1 MNKKTSNRI
10 KMILVIVLSLA
21 FLSFSN
27 ETFIFAA
34 APTVT
39 TDPATFITKSS
50 ANLNGSISND
60 GGKNIILQ
68 GFEYGQTSS
77 YGTSVQVEQYTENT
91 SIGSLGGGDGE
102 LLSPYRGTVDS
113 SDNIYIADTLNNRIE
128 VFDPLGFYLMQFGT
142 AGSGDGQFNQPI
154 DVAINSGGD
163 IYVSDFANDRIQK
176 FNSSGVYQSQ
186 FGTSGTGNGQFNFLP
201 YGGDLDFDSLGNIYV
216 TDSGNSRI
224 QKFNSSGV
232 YQSQFGTFGYSGN
245 LEFDTP
251 SSIFIDGSDLI
262 HIGSSGLLRIFDTSG
277 SFLAVEANL
286 SHFYTNIFFDT
297 TRNHLYGVD
306 QAHNHIEVYS
316 KSFNY
321 SGLSSLT
328 CGTTYHYRAFATNS
342 DGTSYG
348 SDETFD
354 TLSCEPPIVETKSAT
369 LVGKTSAFLNALELD
384 DGVSASTVRG
394 FEYGQTTSYG
404 QTITLADTSL
414 SISSINSAGVGGI
427 ATDNQGYFYAAV
439 GGDNSVTVSDS
450 SGNFV
455 KKFGWGVETGANQF
469 EICTS
474 GCLGGILGS
483 GNGQFN
489 FTDASGAIAV
499 DYSGGV
505 IYVDDLNGLQK
516 FDLSG
521 NFIEKIPTITS
532 AKDMLVISGTP
543 TYLYTIDGSG
553 IKKYSTD
560 GTFISTLPGGDLS
573 MSLSPDGVIYS
584 VDSSND
590 HVLYTYPSSGASGV
604 VTFTYPS
611 GFTPIDFPS
620 SITLDPGGNM
630 VIGDVGGEPRIV
642 FATPDSQTKFT
653 VVSAI
658 TSTQIFSASGFEL
671 TGPVMDMIINV
682 SNRIFLSTLN
692 DGGFSFS
699 PFFFKKLKPISC
711 NTSYHYRAFATN
723 PEGTTYGADQT
734 FTTLACGSSGGG
746 GGPPPPPP
754 VYGCT
759 DPVATNYSSS
769 ATADDG
775 SCTYPAGYLGC
786 TDPTADNYNASAIAD
801 DGSCVYGGVVSG
813 CTDATANN
821 YNSLATVDDGSC
833 TYGGGG
839 PAFIFGCTDSVATNY
854 NILATSDDGS
864 CTYDGGG
871 TGLIPGCTNP
881 LADNYDPLA
890 TSDNGTCTFSTS
902 LPPWVPLPVID
913 IIHTVT
919 GYIDD
924 HPAVHQAVQ
933 ILAITGIAVP
943 TSLYLFNE
951 WAGVVSLFLRLWN
964 LIPTI
969 FGLRRKRRPWG
980 TVYDSVTK
988 QPLDPVTVVLRD
1000 MFGKDISTSITDLDG
1015 RYGFWV
1021 PEGTYKITANKGD
1034 YLFPSAKMAGK
1045 DHDELY
1051 DNLYFGGEITVKGED
1066 DIINKNIPM
1075 DAINFNWNEFEKG
1088 KNKKLMKF
1096 YSTRDLFLARIAK
1109 ILFIAGFVSSCVLAV
1124 IEPRTLNYV
1133 VLGIYVLI
1141 FILSIFGIKP
1151 KSAGHVIE
1159 RATRMPLSFGIMKV
1173 FSAGLQT
1180 EVNHTVISATGKYYL
1195 LVPKGRY
1202 YIKLLKKTGED
1213 SYEELFTS
1221 KPFTAR
1227 HGYISK
1233 VIKV

>member
-50 ANLNGSISND
+50 ATLNGSISND

-186 FGTSGTGNGQFNFLP
+186 FGTSGAGNGQFSGPQNIN
-201 YGGDLDFDSLGNIYV
+201 FDSLGNIYV
-216 TDSGNSRI
+216 TDSGNHRI

-682 SNRIFLSTLN
+682 SNRIFLMN
-692 DGGFSFS
+692 
-699 PFFFKKLKPISC
+699 
-711 NTSYHYRAFATN
+711 
-723 PEGTTYGADQT
+723 
-734 FTTLACGSSGGG
+734 
-746 GGPPPPPP
+746 
-754 VYGCT
+754 
-759 DPVATNYSSS
+759 
-769 ATADDG
+769 
-775 SCTYPAGYLGC
+775 
-786 TDPTADNYNASAIAD
+786 
-801 DGSCVYGGVVSG
+801 
-813 CTDATANN
+813 
-821 YNSLATVDDGSC
+821 
-833 TYGGGG
+833 
-839 PAFIFGCTDSVATNY
+839 
-854 NILATSDDGS
+854 
-864 CTYDGGG
+864 
-871 TGLIPGCTNP
+871 
-881 LADNYDPLA
+881 
-890 TSDNGTCTFSTS
+890 
-902 LPPWVPLPVID
+902 
-913 IIHTVT
+913 
-919 GYIDD
+919 
-924 HPAVHQAVQ
+924 
-933 ILAITGIAVP
+933 
-943 TSLYLFNE
+943 
-951 WAGVVSLFLRLWN
+951 
-964 LIPTI
+964 
-969 FGLRRKRRPWG
+969 
-980 TVYDSVTK
+980 
-988 QPLDPVTVVLRD
+988 
-1000 MFGKDISTSITDLDG
+1000 
-1015 RYGFWV
+1015 
-1021 PEGTYKITANKGD
+1021 
-1034 YLFPSAKMAGK
+1034 
-1045 DHDELY
+1045 
-1051 DNLYFGGEITVKGED
+1051 
-1066 DIINKNIPM
+1066 
-1075 DAINFNWNEFEKG
+1075 
-1088 KNKKLMKF
+1088 
-1096 YSTRDLFLARIAK
+1096 
-1109 ILFIAGFVSSCVLAV
+1109 
-1124 IEPRTLNYV
+1124 
-1133 VLGIYVLI
+1133 
-1141 FILSIFGIKP
+1141 
-1151 KSAGHVIE
+1151 
-1159 RATRMPLSFGIMKV
+1159 
-1173 FSAGLQT
+1173 
-1180 EVNHTVISATGKYYL
+1180 
-1195 LVPKGRY
+1195 
-1202 YIKLLKKTGED
+1202 
-1213 SYEELFTS
+1213 
-1221 KPFTAR
+1221 
-1227 HGYISK
+1227 
-1233 VIKV
+1233 